1 MDSNGWLDQVR
12 QAHGLTSDYQLS
24 KLLAVGSSRIGNYRS
39 GRSEFDE
46 DMASRVGQAL
56 GVHPAHVLAT
66 VRAGKARTDKA
77 REVWE
82 SIAKQFGQVA
92 CLVAAVLLLM
102 AAPDWSG
109 DALACVDITAGNNP
123 SIHYRPCMVP
133 LWKAQAA
140 ILLALAVV
148 AHSLHDAWHAY
159 QDRARY
165 A

>member
-1 MDSNGWLDQVR
+1 MDSRQWLDQVR
-12 QAHGLTSDYQLS
+12 EARGLASDYAVA
-24 KLLAVGSSRIGNYRS
+24 KLLGVTVGRVSSYRT
-39 GRSEFDE
+39 GRTEFDE
-46 DMASRVGQAL
+46 DMAARVGQAL

-66 VRAGKARTDKA
+66 VRMGVARTDQA
-77 REVWE
+77 RGVWE

-109 DALACVDITAGNNP
+109 DALACVDITAGNGP
-123 SIHYRPCMVP
+123 SKHYRPCMVP